1 MKTIYRQIELSF
13 ERLTSNATNVMGNSI
28 TFIFAVGLVVYWL
41 SDQRFHE
48 QELHTSIGEI
58 ILSITF
64 LSMFII
70 QKAFNRFSGSLHLKV
85 NELVLSHEPA
95 NNAVLNAEE
104 KTEVEIIELSKEYVE
119 LAELKRKIESN
130 EQILKEDSGT

>member
-13 ERLTSNATNVMGNSI
+13 ERMTSIATNVMGNSI
-28 TFIFAVGLVVYWL
+28 TFILALGLVVYWL
-41 SDQRFHE
+41 SDQQFHE
-48 QELHTSIGEI
+48 QEIHTSIGEI

-85 NELVLSHEPA
+85 NELVSSHEPA

-104 KTEVEIIELSKEYVE
+104 KTEVEIIELAKEYVE
-119 LAELKRKIESN
+119 LAELKSKIETN
-130 EQILKEDSGT
+130 EQILKEDSGS